1 MQKNQKPTQQNK
13 KESVFQDILKRAI
26 FGALF
31 LVITLAAISYSVYT
45 WAILA
50 MIYSLGCLY
59 EFTKLDPIAK
69 NGKTLIR
76 IAGFLIWSS
85 VFVFLFTEELL
96 YLISW
101 ILILPL
107 IFLTTLNV
115 NDNRPFTQASAFLIS
130 IFYTVLPFVSLVMM
144 GIGLEDGEYHFEL
157 IILLFMLIWAND
169 SFAYLF
175 GRMLGKNKMAPNISP
190 GKSWEGFAGGAIMTL
205 VISLIIAHYFID
217 IELIHIA
224 MMVIIVVPMGVLGDL
239 VESKW
244 KRSLEIKDSG
254 KFLPGHGGFLDRF
267 DSILISAPIIFCY
280 FYAVKTILF

>member
-1 MQKNQKPTQQNK
+1 MQKNQKQTQQNK

-31 LVITLAAISYSVYT
+31 LVITLAAISYSLYT
-45 WAILA
+45 WAVLA

-76 IAGFLIWSS
+76 IAGFLIWTS
-85 VFVFLFTEELL
+85 VFVFLFTEGLL

-101 ILILPL
+101 TLILPL
-107 IFLTTLNV
+107 IFLTTLNA
-115 NDNRPFTQASAFLIS
+115 NDNRPFTHASAFLIS
-130 IFYTVLPFVSLVMM
+130 IFYTVLRFVSLVMM

-205 VISLIIAHYFID
+205 VISLIVAHYFID

-254 KFLPGHGGFLDRF
+254 KFLPGHGGFLD
-267 DSILISAPIIFCY
+267 
-280 FYAVKTILF
+280 

>member
-1 MQKNQKPTQQNK
+1 MQKNQKQTQQNK

-69 NGKTLIR
+69 NGKTIIR

-107 IFLTTLNV
+107 IFLTTLNA
-115 NDNRPFTQASAFLIS
+115 NDNRPFIQASAFLIS

-280 FYAVKTILF
+280 FYAIKTILF

>member
-85 VFVFLFTEELL
+85 VYVFLFTEELL

-107 IFLTTLNV
+107 IFLTTLNA

>member
-1 MQKNQKPTQQNK
+1 MQKNQKQTQQSK

-31 LVITLAAISYSVYT
+31 LVITLAAISFSVYT

-50 MIYSLGCLY
+50 MIYSLGCLF
-59 EFTKLDPIAK
+59 EFTNLDPIAK

-76 IAGFLIWSS
+76 TAGFLLWAS
-85 VFVFLFTEELL
+85 VFAYLFTEELL
-96 YLISW
+96 FLISW

-107 IFLTTLNV
+107 VFLTTLKTK
-115 NDNRPFTQASAFLIS
+115 DNRPFTQASAFLLS

-157 IILLFMLIWAND
+157 IIMLFMLIWAND

-175 GRMLGKNKMAPNISP
+175 GRMLGKNKMAPSISP

-205 VISLIIAHYFID
+205 VVSLIIGHYFID
-217 IELIHIA
+217 IDLIHIA
-224 MMVIIVVPMGVLGDL
+224 MMVIIVVPLGVLGDL

-254 KFLPGHGGFLDRF
+254 NFLPGHGGFLDRF

>member
-1 MQKNQKPTQQNK
+1 MQKNQKQTQQNK

-31 LVITLAAISYSVYT
+31 LVITLAAISYSLYT

-69 NGKTLIR
+69 NGKTIIR

-107 IFLTTLNV
+107 IFLTTLNA
-115 NDNRPFTQASAFLIS
+115 NDNRPFIQASAFLIS

-280 FYAVKTILF
+280 FYTVKTILF

>member
-107 IFLTTLNV
+107 IFLTTLNA